1 MAASLSIN
9 FNPFPSGAAVPV
21 YNLVQQAFAAWIAHF
36 DVTFGNYLVNVQ
48 FGSTVAGDASL
59 AFSPLVTVGGVQPGT
74 VANPT
79 VVAPALGLAV
89 AGRVYGSTP
98 IALTLTIDNN
108 YINGTHPVT
117 DDLGAVEREFGHAL
131 GIKSTGGIVITGPV
145 AGPFAQPIGKKVV
158 SVYDR
163 LVQTVPN
170 SFNPPGSLDYGP
182 NAQAAFGRP
191 VPVNFY
197 DTDSTYAGLAAV
209 DSITQPA
216 SSLQPL
222 DVALLRDSG
231 IPVLTDQELGEHQ
244 VARLYVAAFGRTAD
258 SAGLIAQ
265 YAALRNGATLAQL
278 GNSFVASTEFTNRYG
293 ALSNADFV
301 NALYQNVLGRAGD
314 AAGVAL
320 FNSALTRGVSRGTV
334 LAGVADS
341 EEERGR
347 LNSNPNIAYASTAEA
362 ELARLYDAAFA
373 RDVDAG
379 GFNAYTPAIIN
390 GTSLR
395 AVAMSFMTSAEFT
408 NRYGI
413 APTDK
418 TLVDAYYENTLHR
431 APDTAGEAQ
440 YLQALSSGGF
450 SRADLLVAFADS
462 PEHVNALAQR
472 TAARDATGFNLDL
485 SPHLG
490 LIPMISEPITT

>member
-9 FNPFPSGAAVPV
+9 FNPFPNGAAIPV
-21 YNLVQQAFAAWIAHF
+21 YNLVQQAFAAWTSHF
-36 DVTFGNYLVNVQ
+36 DVTFGNYYVNVQ

-59 AFSPLVTVGGVQPGT
+59 AFSPLVTVGGGQPGT
-74 VANPT
+74 VGNPT

-89 AGRVYGSTP
+89 AGRAYGGTS

-108 YINGTHPVT
+108 YINGTHPIT

-131 GIKSTGGIVITGPV
+131 GVKSTGGIVISGPV
-145 AGPFAQPIGKKVV
+145 TGAFAQPIGKTVV

-170 SFNPPGSLDYGP
+170 SFNPPGSQDFGP
-182 NAQAAFGRP
+182 NAQASFGRP

-197 DTDSTYAGLAAV
+197 DTDSTYSGRAAV

-216 SSLQPL
+216 SNLQPL

-231 IPVLTDQELGEHQ
+231 VPVLTDQELGEHQ
-244 VARLYVAAFGRTAD
+244 VARLYIAAFGRTAD
-258 SAGLIAQ
+258 GAGLIAQ

-278 GNSFVASTEFTNRYG
+278 GDNFVASAEFTNRYG
-293 ALSNADFV
+293 ALNNVDFV

-320 FNSALTRGVSRGTV
+320 FNSALTRGVSRGAV
-334 LAGVADS
+334 LAGIADS
-341 EEERGR
+341 EEERAR
-347 LNSNPNIAYASTAEA
+347 LNANPNIAYAGAAEA
-362 ELARLYDAAFA
+362 QLARLYDAAFA
-373 RDVDAG
+373 RDVDPG
-379 GFNAYTPAIIN
+379 GFAAYTPAIIN
-390 GTSLR
+390 GSSLQT
-395 AVAMSFMTSAEFT
+395 VAMSFMASPEFT
-408 NRYGI
+408 NRYGT

-418 TLVDAYYENTLHR
+418 VLVDAYYENTLHR
-431 APDTAGEAQ
+431 VPDAAGEAQ
-440 YLQALSSGGF
+440 YLGALSSRGF
-450 SRADLLVAFADS
+450 SRADLLVAFANS
-462 PEHVNALAQR
+462 QEYINALAQR
-472 TAARDATGFNLDL
+472 TAARDAGGFNLDL

-490 LIPMISEPITT
+490 LIPVITAPMTA

>member
-1 MAASLSIN
+1 MAASLSIQ
-9 FNPFPSGAAVPV
+9 FSPFPGGAAIPA
-21 YNLVQQAFAAWIAHF
+21 YNLVQQAFAAWLSHF
-36 DVTFGNYLVNVQ
+36 DVTFGNYAVTVQ

-59 AFSPLVTVGGVQPGT
+59 DFSPLTTVGGGQPGT

-89 AGRVYGSTP
+89 AGRAYGTTP
-98 IALTLTIDNN
+98 VALTLTIDNN
-108 YINGTHPVT
+108 YINGTRPIT

-145 AGPFAQPIGKKVV
+145 AGAFAQPIGKKVV

-170 SFNPPGSLDYGP
+170 SLPVGSLDYGP
-182 NAQAAFGRP
+182 NAWAAFRRP

-197 DTDSTYAGLAAV
+197 DTDSTYAGRAAA

-216 SSLQPL
+216 GSLQPL

-231 IPVLTDQELGEHQ
+231 VPALTDQELGEHQ
-244 VARLYVAAFGRTAD
+244 VARLYIAAFGRAAD
-258 SAGLIAQ
+258 GAGLVAQ
-265 YAALRNGATLAQL
+265 YGALRAGATLAQI
-278 GNSFVASTEFTNRYG
+278 GDGFVGSAEFANRYG
-293 ALSNADFV
+293 ALNNADFV
-301 NALYQNVLGRAGD
+301 GALYQNVLGRAGD

-320 FNSALTRGVSRGTV
+320 LEDALRRGVSRGTV

-347 LNSNPNIAYASTAEA
+347 LNSDPNIAYAGTAEA
-362 ELARLYDAAFA
+362 QVARLYDAAFA
-373 RDVDAG
+373 RDADPG
-379 GFNAYTPAIIN
+379 GFAADTAAVIN
-390 GTSLR
+390 GASLQT
-395 AVAMSFMTSAEFT
+395 VAMSFMASPEFV
-408 NRYGI
+408 NRYGA

-418 TLVDAYYENTLHR
+418 ALVDAFYENTLHR
-431 APDTAGEAQ
+431 VPDAAGEAL
-440 YLQALSSGGF
+440 YLGALSSGGF
-450 SRADLLVAFADS
+450 SRADLLVAFANS
-462 PEHVNALAQR
+462 QEHINALAQR
-472 TAARDATGFNLDL
+472 TAARDAAGFNLDL

-490 LIPMISEPITT
+490 LIPVISAPVAA